1 MNKLALLLGTLII
14 ITGCEFHTYEDEAP
28 MRPAVRPHYAID
40 TYYGPECYNADY
52 EYSVNYRTYVC
63 EWRCASYGGYNR
75 TGLEIRFEEYY
86 NDWRITEYFRN
97 QNCY

>member
-14 ITGCEFHTYEDEAP
+14 ITGCEFHTYEAEAP

>member
-14 ITGCEFHTYEDEAP
+14 ITGCEFYTYESEVP